1 MTVTVQALGWWAGRM
16 FQPLIEEIN
25 FVVFWYRTQPQVSVI
40 EEPGPEGGVS
50 GANQVLLG
58 RIDSIPKS

>member
-40 EEPGPEGGVS
+40 EEPGPEGG
-50 GANQVLLG
+50 GIG
-58 RIDSIPKS
+58 REPSAIRADRLYS